1 MMFVKKNKYFI
12 LGIFLLLSLVAYS
25 FYEFYNEYFSYRNTY
40 YKIEDICYK
49 KGKLDNEICKYF
61 RTDSDVLRYLHNNN
75 PNAKWKSYDAITL
88 TSTIVETTSFS
99 CLQFFSPLIIA
110 ILLIGKLH
118 DEYSSGMFE
127 NYLLRMNYKKY
138 LKNKYKVVFNV
149 SLVMPITLLL
159 IFFISC
165 IVTGFNFDYSNID
178 KQLSVYSDF
187 KYNHFIIYGT
197 LICFI
202 QFFISW
208 FYSNIALFFLKKH
221 KNKLVAIVMSYVGFL
236 MIYLFIYVVFYC
248 LVLNKLFGIKEMTDY
263 FSITGY
269 WFFEDGAKSY
279 IALIVSIV
287 LQIISSIIIF
297 CSYKSKNGVIMAY
310 EKQTS

>member
-1 MMFVKKNKYFI
+1 MFVKKNKYFI

-127 NYLLRMNYKKY
+127 NYLLRIN
-138 LKNKYKVVFNV
+138 
-149 SLVMPITLLL
+149 
-159 IFFISC
+159 
-165 IVTGFNFDYSNID
+165 
-178 KQLSVYSDF
+178 
-187 KYNHFIIYGT
+187 
-197 LICFI
+197 
-202 QFFISW
+202 
-208 FYSNIALFFLKKH
+208 
-221 KNKLVAIVMSYVGFL
+221 
-236 MIYLFIYVVFYC
+236 
-248 LVLNKLFGIKEMTDY
+248 
-263 FSITGY
+263 
-269 WFFEDGAKSY
+269 
-279 IALIVSIV
+279 
-287 LQIISSIIIF
+287 
-297 CSYKSKNGVIMAY
+297 
-310 EKQTS
+310 

>member
-1 MMFVKKNKYFI
+1 MLVKKNKYFI
-12 LGIFLLLSLVAYS
+12 LGIFLLLSLVVYS

-138 LKNKYKVVFNV
+138 LKNKYKEVFNV

-165 IVTGFNFDYSNID
+165 IVTGFNFD
-178 KQLSVYSDF
+178 
-187 KYNHFIIYGT
+187 
-197 LICFI
+197 
-202 QFFISW
+202 
-208 FYSNIALFFLKKH
+208 
-221 KNKLVAIVMSYVGFL
+221 
-236 MIYLFIYVVFYC
+236 
-248 LVLNKLFGIKEMTDY
+248 
-263 FSITGY
+263 
-269 WFFEDGAKSY
+269 
-279 IALIVSIV
+279 
-287 LQIISSIIIF
+287 
-297 CSYKSKNGVIMAY
+297 
-310 EKQTS
+310 